1 MQRTEGN
8 PSGLGTSAEEPVVIG
23 RYRLLK
29 ELGAGGMGTVYR
41 ALDPQL
47 NREVALK
54 LPHFSGPREH
64 QAARVQRF
72 RREAQA
78 AARIRHPHV
87 CPIYDVGE
95 WQGKPFVVMAH
106 IEGESMAQ
114 RLVRS
119 GGRLPDADALELVR
133 QVLDALEAIHSHGI
147 VHRDLKPANILLDAD
162 GRALVTDFGLARS
175 QEDAEPLT
183 SEGVALG
190 TPGYMA
196 PEQALGRLEAIG
208 PWTDLYSVGAMLYQ
222 MVTGRMPFEG
232 PAVAVLASVAHE
244 NPPPPSRLRPDLD
257 RVLESVIVK
266 AMAREPRE
274 RFQSARQFSLALS
287 RSTGLPV
294 TLDDSA
300 TRPTVSLDAATPR
313 AQAKHWRWVLLGM
326 IALVVL
332 GVAGYYGVATLL
344 HQPPG
349 LPPELAPAPLPA
361 EAQPEPAIPEAELQK
376 KLGVDALAQVRRS
389 GQAIVDRAYPF
400 ANVVGGVTYTNARL
414 ESVLKDENGHEAVVR
429 LNYSNAVG
437 GNYYM
442 EILVSYDARGKL
454 RSWRVGR
461 YNDPF
466 PPGLLK
472 KTFDQWPN

>member
-1 MQRTEGN
+1 MHPTEGY
-8 PSGLGTSAEEPVVIG
+8 PSGLSTSAEEPAVIG

-54 LPHFSGPREH
+54 LPHFSGPREN
-64 QAARVQRF
+64 QAARLQRF
-72 RREAQA
+72 QREAQA
-78 AARIRHPHV
+78 AARVRHPHV

-106 IEGESMAQ
+106 IEGESLAQ
-114 RLVRS
+114 RLARS
-119 GGRLPDADALELVR
+119 GGRLPDQEALELVR
-133 QVLDALEAIHSHGI
+133 QVLDALEAIHGHGI

-175 QEDAEPLT
+175 TEDREPLT

-244 NPPPPSRLRPDLD
+244 NPPPPSSLRPELD
-257 RVLESVIVK
+257 RGLESVIVK
-266 AMAREPRE
+266 AMAREPRG
-274 RFQSARQFSLALS
+274 RFQNARQFSQALS
-287 RSTGLPV
+287 RSAGLPV

-313 AQAKHWRWVLLGM
+313 ARVEHWRWILFSV
-326 IALVVL
+326 IALLAL

-344 HQPPG
+344 HQPPS
-349 LPPELAPAPLPA
+349 LPPDLAPAQSTPDA
-361 EAQPEPAIPEAELQK
+361 EADPAAQEAELQK
-376 KLGVDALAQVRRS
+376 KLGADALAQVRRS
-389 GQAIVDRAYPF
+389 GQAIVERAYPF
-400 ANVVGGVTYTNARL
+400 ANVVGGVTYTNAWL
-414 ESVLKDENGHEAVVR
+414 ESVVKVENGHEAMVR

-437 GNYYM
+437 GHYYF
-442 EILVSYDARGKL
+442 EILVSYDAQGKL